1 MHTFAL
7 VQQRSRDAYDIL
19 NYFQVAER
27 EFASN
32 CSAQIFKNG
41 VNVMQ
46 KNHSSSRG
54 HVIKVTKCG
63 LKNGHRAQ
71 ICIHRNAYSKVHEL
85 VSDYIMLSHI
95 PRSANFKAC

>member
-1 MHTFAL
+1 MRCKNGVNEMQKFAL

-19 NYFQVAER
+19 NHFKVAER

-54 HVIKVTKCG
+54 HVMPKI
-63 LKNGHRAQ
+63 
-71 ICIHRNAYSKVHEL
+71 
-85 VSDYIMLSHI
+85 
-95 PRSANFKAC
+95 F